1 MKTVLQDRQIEILAK
16 RGHVVIATKLD
27 LDKHKIVSLAIL
39 YREKEISYIFLT
51 SKF

>member
-1 MKTVLQDRQIEILAK
+1 MKTVLEDRQIEILAK

-39 YREKEISYIFLT
+39 YRERKKLVIYS
-51 SKF
+51 